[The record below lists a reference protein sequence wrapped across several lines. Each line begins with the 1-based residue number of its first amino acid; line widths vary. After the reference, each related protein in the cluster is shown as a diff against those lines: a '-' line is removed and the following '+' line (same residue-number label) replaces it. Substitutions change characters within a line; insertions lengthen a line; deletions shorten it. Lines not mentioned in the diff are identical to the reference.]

1 MKLQFSL
8 AACLI
13 ACPEGCTTQ
22 PPPPAPAPGSD
33 RDEHGCI
40 ASAGYSWCTN
50 TNHCERPWELAQKN
64 GLDKSREA
72 FNEFCKNSSVKQ

>member
-13 ACPEGCTTQ
+13 ACLGGCTTQ
-22 PPPPAPAPGSD
+22 APPPAPAPGSD

-50 TNHCERPWELAQKN
+50 TNQCERPWELAQKN

-72 FNEFCKNSSVKQ
+72 FNGFCKNSSAKQ

>member
-1 MKLQFSL
+1 MRPQFSL

-13 ACPEGCTTQ
+13 ACLWGCTTQ
-22 PPPPAPAPGSD
+22 APAPGSD

-50 TNHCERPWELAQKN
+50 TNQCERPWELAQKH
-64 GLDKSREA
+64 GLDKTKEA
-72 FNEFCKNSSVKQ
+72 FNEFCKNSSMKQ